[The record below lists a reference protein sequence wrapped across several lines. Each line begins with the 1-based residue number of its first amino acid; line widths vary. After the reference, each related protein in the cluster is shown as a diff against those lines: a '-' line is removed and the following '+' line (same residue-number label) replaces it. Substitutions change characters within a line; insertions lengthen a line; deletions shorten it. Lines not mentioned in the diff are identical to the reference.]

1 MATLEKLKVSSNHWD
16 TDKNPSGFFNYLD
29 NNEAM
34 IVSMKGEPELCEG
47 VLLVVLALS
56 SGHYPIGGLVHQ
68 HERQHP
74 EAAHRPHVPR
84 GIV

>member
-34 IVSMKGEPELCEG
+34 IVSMKGGPELCDFLNAKIG
-47 VLLVVLALS
+47 RTAVKPSTVPSFIALD
-56 SGHYPIGGLVHQ
+56 PQ
-68 HERQHP
+68 FDMPAR
-74 EAAHRPHVPR
+74 HV
-84 GIV
+84 